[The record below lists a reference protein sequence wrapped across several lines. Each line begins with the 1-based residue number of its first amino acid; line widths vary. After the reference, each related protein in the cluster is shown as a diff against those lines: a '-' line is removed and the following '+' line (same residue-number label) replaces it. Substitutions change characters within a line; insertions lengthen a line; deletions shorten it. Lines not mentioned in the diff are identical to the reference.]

1 MLESILGFAREGFA
15 EVNAVLGL
23 LVAVVA
29 TLMMTAWARL
39 PFVAVGATLAHIVL
53 ESLAPAIAG
62 SGGFSLPPLL
72 EPHFWRYAGVL
83 FVGYLIVVAIL
94 FAIKRMVFRK

>member
-1 MLESILGFAREGFA
+1 MIESVLGFAREGFA

-29 TLMMTAWARL
+29 ALMMTAWARL
-39 PFVAVGATLAHIVL
+39 PFIAVGAALAHIVL
-53 ESLAPAIAG
+53 ESLAPVIAE
-62 SGGFSLPPLL
+62 SGGFHLPPLL

-94 FAIKRMVFRK
+94 FAIKRLVFKK

>member
-1 MLESILGFAREGFA
+1 MLESVLGFAREGFA

-39 PFVAVGATLAHIVL
+39 PFVAVGATLAHNL
-53 ESLAPAIAG
+53 ERWREKW
-62 SGGFSLPPLL
+62 GGT
-72 EPHFWRYAGVL
+72 RRRDV
-83 FVGYLIVVAIL
+83 
-94 FAIKRMVFRK
+94 